1 MIGIVVLNTAVVT
14 LAVLIHYECLLRLNA
29 WMPRLGLWHRFR
41 IGLGV
46 LGALAAHAL
55 EIWCFAVAY
64 FSLVR
69 TGRYGTL
76 VGTFDGTLLDCA
88 YFSFV
93 TFTTIGFGDI
103 EPIGALK
110 FLTGLEGLTGLVLI
124 SWTASFLFLEMQ
136 RYWKD
141 H

>member
-1 MIGIVVLNTAVVT
+1 MLGITVLNTAVVT

-29 WMPRLGLWHRFR
+29 WMPRLILWHRFR
-41 IGLGV
+41 IAFGV
-46 LGALAAHAL
+46 LGALVAHAL
-55 EIWCFAVAY
+55 EIWCFALAY
-64 FSLVR
+64 FNLIRTGGHGSLV
-69 TGRYGTL
+69 GA
-76 VGTFDGTLLDCA
+76 FDGTVLDCA

-110 FLTGLEGLTGLVLI
+110 FLAGLEGLTGLVLI

-141 H
+141 R